1 MELYQYIIIMVV
13 LLIIALA
20 IVKMNKKNIKLE
32 FNKLVD
38 LLGGKDNILDT
49 EVEMS
54 RFKVTLKDITKA
66 NKEGILKLGAKG
78 VVEIDDQLK
87 IILGSDA
94 KKLKKYIDNN
104 DLENVKLLGYQEN
117 PYKYIKKADIFVCSS
132 RAEGFSTVVSEA
144 VILGKTIVTT
154 ECSGMREILGKNAE
168 YGIICKNEEKDLYE
182 NLKRVLENK
191 KIFEYYQNKIK
202 ERKNFFDMKNN
213 IEKIEK
219 IFQGD
224 KNE

>member
-38 LLGGKDNILDT
+38 LLGVKDNILDT

-94 KKLKKYIDNN
+94 KKLKKYID
-104 DLENVKLLGYQEN
+104 E
-117 PYKYIKKADIFVCSS
+117 
-132 RAEGFSTVVSEA
+132 
-144 VILGKTIVTT
+144 
-154 ECSGMREILGKNAE
+154 
-168 YGIICKNEEKDLYE
+168 
-182 NLKRVLENK
+182 LK
-191 KIFEYYQNKIK
+191 
-202 ERKNFFDMKNN
+202 
-213 IEKIEK
+213 
-219 IFQGD
+219 
-224 KNE
+224 